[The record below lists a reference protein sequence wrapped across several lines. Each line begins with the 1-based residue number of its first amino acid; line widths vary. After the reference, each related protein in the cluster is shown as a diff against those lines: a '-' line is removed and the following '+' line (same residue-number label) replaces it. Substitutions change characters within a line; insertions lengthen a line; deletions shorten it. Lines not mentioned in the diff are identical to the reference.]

1 MCTSGAQT
9 SVQWFMSSG
18 HLFPML
24 ATTATVTNISLPT
37 IIRLLNIVDYKL
49 ICVPPKQSNIYLEVR
64 VRTTI
69 EEDLASFV

>member
-1 MCTSGAQT
+1 
-9 SVQWFMSSG
+9 
-18 HLFPML
+18 ML